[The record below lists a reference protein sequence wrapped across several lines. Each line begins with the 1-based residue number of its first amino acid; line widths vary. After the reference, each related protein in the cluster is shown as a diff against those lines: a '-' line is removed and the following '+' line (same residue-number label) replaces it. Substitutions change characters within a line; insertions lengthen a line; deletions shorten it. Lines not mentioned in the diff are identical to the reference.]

1 MGAAGDPRLLVLR
14 GPSGAGKTT
23 AARALSRRSGRG
35 TALIEQD
42 VIRREILWEHGVP
55 GGVTPGLLD
64 VMCRHTLAAG
74 CQVILEGILHERRY
88 GPTLRRLVADHRG
101 PSLVCFFDIPFPDT
115 VRRHA
120 TRPQSAEFSPADMLG
135 WYVPD
140 DRLRV
145 PGEVVRG
152 PDVSPAGTV
161 ALLDAACRDPTGRA
175 G

>member
-1 MGAAGDPRLLVLR
+1 MGDPRLLVLR

-23 AARALSRRSGRG
+23 TARILRTRWGRG
-35 TALIEQD
+35 TALIQQD
-42 VIRREILWEHGVP
+42 VVRREILWEHDVP

-64 VMCRHTLAAG
+64 AMCRHTLAAG
-74 CQVILEGILHERRY
+74 CHVILEGILHESRY
-88 GPTLRRLVADHRG
+88 GATLRRLVADHRG
-101 PSLVCFFDIPFPDT
+101 PSLVCFLDIPFPDT

-120 TRPQSAEFSPADMLG
+120 TRPQSAEFTPADMLG

-145 PGEVVRG
+145 PGEVVLG
-152 PDVSPAGTV
+152 PDLSPADTV
-161 ALLDAACRDPTGRA
+161 ARLDSAFPGPA